1 MKYAWLAGFLVV
13 SMVSARGSA
22 DEEAATP
29 ADDPANTFLFTTNS
43 FTVKAGTERFLCH
56 AITLKED
63 LVVDRYSFPGA
74 PYVHHLVLAR
84 TVAPEP
90 EGMSEC
96 DILFRTTWLPKGHK
110 VRVTCNFDNTTDK
123 VVTFGESTTNEMC
136 FFLVYAGGVTADLG
150 GCLTGG
156 SSSGSGG
163 SGFLPANCG
172 KEPPNNLGLGAPCS
186 QKGGECKTGL
196 SCSADLPTGGE
207 EGVCLSF
214 GKCKNSTDCGDGGA
228 TCCALNYG
236 DAPINLC
243 LAKGCSFSLC
253 TPL

>member
-96 DILFRTTWLPKGHK
+96 DILFRTTWLPEFVAGTGESNINAPAGTGYHFKAGDQIVLQLHLL
-110 VRVTCNFDNTTDK
+110 NAETTD
-123 VVTFGESTTNEMC
+123 VTTSVTIKMRKAKTDKKIKTESCTVLIIIKKRW
-136 FFLVYAGGVTADLG
+136 F
-150 GCLTGG
+150 
-156 SSSGSGG
+156 
-163 SGFLPANCG
+163 
-172 KEPPNNLGLGAPCS
+172 K
-186 QKGGECKTGL
+186 K
-196 SCSADLPTGGE
+196 
-207 EGVCLSF
+207 
-214 GKCKNSTDCGDGGA
+214 KC
-228 TCCALNYG
+228 
-236 DAPINLC
+236 
-243 LAKGCSFSLC
+243 
-253 TPL
+253 